1 MLVTFLVGT
10 AMRDIVATGTVA
22 DRLVVE
28 CTSLL
33 VTTKLEVALGTVGAG
48 VLVVDSA
55 NFDVGDE

>member
-1 MLVTFLVGT
+1 
-10 AMRDIVATGTVA
+10 MRDIVATGTVA